1 MKGLVLALVG
11 ILLPTMALPEPPP
24 PVPPE
29 GLVHYKNEACTDP
42 VWGLAGICYYS
53 HDVRNNYYIAFYDER
68 NVCMYIMQKV
78 DGEYKELWR
87 RSADTC
93 NSADQR

>member
-1 MKGLVLALVG
+1 MKVSPLVLAY
-11 ILLPTMALPEPPP
+11 LLTSSVAWAEPPP

-42 VWGLAGICYYS
+42 VWGLQGICYYS
-53 HDVRNNYYIAFYDER
+53 HDVHGNYYIAFYDER
-68 NVCMYIMQKV
+68 NVCMFIMQKV

-87 RSADTC
+87 RSADT
-93 NSADQR
+93 